1 MKQNECPDSHAA
13 NGVHWQASMIL
24 QQVKSRLIEM
34 PEEIDK
40 LKQTLSRRTDRSGIK
55 ERCAVILASL
65 DGSSIKQIS
74 KRLSKSRQYV
84 KRWLRRFITNG

>member
-1 MKQNECPDSHAA
+1 MKHNECPDSQAA

-65 DGSSIKQIS
+65 DGSYKTNIKTTFKITTI
-74 KRLSKSRQYV
+74 RQ
-84 KRWLRRFITNG
+84 KMA

>member
-1 MKQNECPDSHAA
+1 
-13 NGVHWQASMIL
+13 MIL

-40 LKQTLSRRTDRSGIK
+40 LKQTLSRRTDCIGIK

-84 KRWLRRFITNG
+84 KRWL

>member
-1 MKQNECPDSHAA
+1 MKHNECPDSQAA
-13 NGVHWQASMIL
+13 NGVHRQASMIL

-55 ERCAVILASL
+55 ER
-65 DGSSIKQIS
+65 
-74 KRLSKSRQYV
+74 
-84 KRWLRRFITNG
+84 